1 MKHNSNAITTVGFI
15 CLGLTSLCYL
25 VPLAIVHPI
34 PELLFAIVLEIVWF
48 TLFLA
53 MRIKHMVGVKGRA
66 QDAVVQELTDTIRL
80 LRRTRKIWRRALVV
94 ILSTVFALALVD
106 LTAYLLAFSGNYK
119 TSQIIYSK
127 APVSCLVGL
136 NAGASL
142 EILGGAYVESGKLR
156 QSLPIFAEIE
166 QIRASYYG
174 TKSQKMAAIYADYG
188 DLYAKMGA
196 VDMAEQYYKRSI
208 ALANDLL
215 GNSGTGRAY
224 TRLANLLTAQ
234 GRLDEAAQNYEEAL
248 AKRTKQFGP
257 DSAKVAETLF
267 TYSILLD
274 QQGKRTLS
282 ASYTAKAQSILARLR
297 KQNTGPN
304 YTPIALL
311 AVSLIASWILL
322 GKKGL
327 LTKLAVKRLKRRV
340 EASAAVSTASAQDL
354 KTLILLC
361 QYQKDEAEVKRY
373 KRMAALLK

>member
-1 MKHNSNAITTVGFI
+1 
-15 CLGLTSLCYL
+15 
-25 VPLAIVHPI
+25 
-34 PELLFAIVLEIVWF
+34 
-48 TLFLA
+48 
-53 MRIKHMVGVKGRA
+53 
-66 QDAVVQELTDTIRL
+66 
-80 LRRTRKIWRRALVV
+80 
-94 ILSTVFALALVD
+94 
-106 LTAYLLAFSGNYK
+106 
-119 TSQIIYSK
+119 
-127 APVSCLVGL
+127 
-136 NAGASL
+136 
-142 EILGGAYVESGKLR
+142 
-156 QSLPIFAEIE
+156 
-166 QIRASYYG
+166 
-174 TKSQKMAAIYADYG
+174 MAAIYADYG

-311 AVSLIASWILL
+311 AVSLAASWILL
-322 GKKGL
+322 GKNGL